1 MSKEI
6 ENRSDIFKGTM
17 GKKYKNL
24 YGQICDPDNLW
35 AAYARAASGKRAS
48 MGYLRFRDNEAAH
61 ILLLTKRLAD
71 KSYAVGRYSNFVVY
85 EPKARTISALPFK
98 DRVVQHSLHA
108 AIEPIFEK
116 TFLPNSYACR
126 KDLGT
131 HCGVKNVQATL
142 RRLSKNGEVF
152 CLKMDFSK
160 YFPSIDRENLYR
172 EVEKKIS
179 CKDTLRLLEKFH
191 PRTGTGIPIGHLTS
205 QLMANIY
212 GNKLD
217 HFITHKLK
225 AKNWARYMDDTI
237 ILSNSKDELKEWFIE
252 IHNFIVQEMK
262 LKFSKWSIQSTNRG
276 VNFLGYRIWETH
288 KLLRRS
294 SVTRAKR
301 KLKKYASNAEKK
313 DRFLASW
320 MGHAK
325 FANSYNLLNRL
336 GVGND

>member
-1 MSKEI
+1 MKI
-6 ENRSDIFKGTM
+6 AATFFKGTM
-17 GKKYKNL
+17 GKRYKNL
-24 YGQICDPDNLW
+24 YSQICDPDNLW
-35 AAYARAASGKRAS
+35 AAYSRAANGKRAS

-61 ILLLTKRLAD
+61 ILILSKRLTD
-71 KSYAVGRYSNFVVY
+71 KTYAVGRYSNFVVY

-131 HCGVKNVQATL
+131 HCGVRNVQAML

-276 VNFLGYRIWETH
+276 VNFLGYRIWKTH